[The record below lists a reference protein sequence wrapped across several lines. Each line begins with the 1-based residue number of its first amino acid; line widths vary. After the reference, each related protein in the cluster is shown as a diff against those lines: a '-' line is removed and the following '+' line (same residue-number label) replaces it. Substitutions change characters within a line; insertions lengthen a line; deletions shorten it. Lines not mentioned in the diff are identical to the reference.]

1 MIFECETFQELTTR
15 FAEASHHRQQQ
26 QAAAAATEEVHIT
39 EEVVTSASVQQLS
52 AEASVEVDLS
62 VQDAD
67 CTGAAST
74 AQR

>member
-1 MIFECETFQELTTR
+1 MVDSGPRPQVF
-15 FAEASHHRQQQ
+15 
-26 QAAAAATEEVHIT
+26 QAAAAATEEVHVT
-39 EEVVTSASVQQLS
+39 EEVVTSSVQELS